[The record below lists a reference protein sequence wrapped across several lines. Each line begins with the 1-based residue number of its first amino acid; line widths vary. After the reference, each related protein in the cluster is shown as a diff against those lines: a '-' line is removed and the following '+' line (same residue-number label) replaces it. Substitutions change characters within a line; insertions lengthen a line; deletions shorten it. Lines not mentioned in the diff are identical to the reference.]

1 MEFSYGYNPLITFNR
16 LLLLSSLTQ
25 IKAKLVELAQDYG
38 FQDARVSDVETG
50 QYFEEFRKWV
60 AEGNHGC
67 MSYLERN
74 QELRQFPNKLH
85 PDTCRVVSLRFDYL
99 PEGAGFTKVL
109 RDSNK
114 ANISRYALGRDY
126 HKLIRKRL
134 QRLAKDLCQQTQEF
148 SYRVFVDSAPVL
160 ETSFAEKSG
169 LGWKGKHTLTINESA
184 GSWFFLGEIFI
195 DLPLEIDKPV
205 QNQCGQCTA
214 CINLCPT
221 NAIVAPYKVDARKC
235 ISYLTI
241 ENNGPIPKELRPLIG
256 NRIYGCDDCQLACPW
271 NRYANISEEKGF
283 SARYNLDNESLINL
297 FNWTEQQFNKRLEG
311 NPIRRIG
318 YQNWLRN
325 IAVAL
330 GNSESSAQT
339 IEALQNRKTHCSE
352 LVAEHIDWAINQQQN
367 QASHDQLSES
377 TKKNKRLIR
386 TIEKMLPRDA

>member
-1 MEFSYGYNPLITFNR
+1 M
-16 LLLLSSLTQ
+16 
-25 IKAKLVELAQDYG
+25 
-38 FQDARVSDVETG
+38 
-50 QYFEEFRKWV
+50 
-60 AEGNHGC
+60 
-67 MSYLERN
+67 
-74 QELRQFPNKLH
+74 
-85 PDTCRVVSLRFDYL
+85 
-99 PEGAGFTKVL
+99 
-109 RDSNK
+109 
-114 ANISRYALGRDY
+114 
-126 HKLIRKRL
+126 
-134 QRLAKDLCQQTQEF
+134 
-148 SYRVFVDSAPVL
+148 
-160 ETSFAEKSG
+160 
-169 LGWKGKHTLTINESA
+169 
-184 GSWFFLGEIFI
+184 
-195 DLPLEIDKPV
+195 
-205 QNQCGQCTA
+205 
-214 CINLCPT
+214 
-221 NAIVAPYKVDARKC
+221 APYKVDARKC

-367 QASHDQLSES
+367 QAGHDLLSES

>member
-1 MEFSYGYNPLITFNR
+1 MVIIHPSVFNGHYC
-16 LLLLSSLTQ
+16 LSSLAKVKT
-25 IKAKLVELAQDYG
+25 KLVELAHQYG

-50 QYFEEFRKWV
+50 RYFEEFKHWV

-74 QELRQFPNKLH
+74 QDLRQFPSKLH
-85 PDTCRVVSLRFDYL
+85 PETCRVISLRFDYL
-99 PEGAGFTKVL
+99 PEGAGFTRVL
-109 RDSNK
+109 KNPDK

-134 QRLAKDLCQQTQEF
+134 QQLANALRQQTGEF

-169 LGWKGKHTLTINESA
+169 LGWKGKHTLTINKNA

-195 DLPLEIDKPV
+195 DLALEVDKPV
-205 QNQCGQCTA
+205 ENQCGQCTA

-221 NAIVAPYKVDARKC
+221 GAIVAPYKVDARRC

-241 ENNGPIPKELRPLIG
+241 ENDGAIPVELRTAMG

-271 NRYANISEEKGF
+271 NRYANLSQEKDF
-283 SARYNLDNESLINL
+283 SARHNLDDETLLNL
-297 FNWTEQQFNKRLEG
+297 FNWTEQQFNQRLEG

-330 GNSESSAQT
+330 GNSIASEQT
-339 IEALQNRKTHCSE
+339 VKALQDKKADSSE
-352 LVAEHIDWAINQQQN
+352 LVIEHIEWAINQQLT
-367 QASHDQLSES
+367 AD
-377 TKKNKRLIR
+377 KKNEQPESQRKARKLIR
-386 TIEKMLPRDA
+386 TIEKMNPRDA